1 MARIRKIL
9 LYFLLA
15 CGVFVGILAGIVILY
30 KDRLINQF
38 IREANQS
45 LNTKVKIGH
54 TDVSWFDRF
63 PNLSIVLTDVYIE
76 DSHEGIYPLHTAD
89 KISFQLDLIAALR
102 GNLIFHGLAI
112 TGSETTLKIDA
123 NGINNYT
130 ITKNAKSDT
139 TKTLRFDLEDVK
151 LTDAR
156 VRYIDYRVDEE
167 YIFHAPQLRANIN
180 ARGAQY
186 GIQAEGDVTTEK
198 VRIRKSELFTG
209 KQFRIDSDL
218 LYDDALRKLSINP
231 SELRLQSSKFLVK
244 GTYEWKNDALID
256 LHLEGRDTDIRTLLS
271 FTPEKVYKRFE
282 RYRSK
287 GDMHFSAH
295 LKGNVGRDTSPSL
308 SASFGF
314 SGATIYHPE
323 SKSRIEQANMDG
335 SFESAHVANAAEAVL
350 VLKNINGRLNGKSFF
365 SNLTVRNFSDPALQ
379 LDFKGVLEAGSLL
392 DLFPVKE
399 VSTVSGQLAAD
410 IAFTGRLAWLKDRK
424 SSQRAQARGSIEL
437 NDIAFLY
444 GRDKFPLRDINGT
457 LQFNN
462 HDLALS
468 NVRARLGNS
477 DFLVN
482 GFFKNAVAFLF
493 FPDQPIGIEADLQ
506 SRFVDLDQLFA
517 LGFSPTTTG
526 NSKKGEYEFRISD
539 DVNLRFNC
547 KLGSLRYKKFK
558 ARDIRGDLLVQNS
571 TAVSRNIS
579 LTSMGGSISVSGRVD
594 ARNRGRV
601 NVSSVAN
608 LAGIHIDSVF
618 YVFENFNQSFI
629 RDAHLKGQAY
639 ADVDLRMVLNPALRL
654 FSETLVSDI
663 GIVIRNGELNDFEP
677 IKKLDKY
684 LDDEGLNRVRFSDI
698 RNEIHIENK
707 KIFIPQMEVL
717 TNVTNMRI
725 SGTHT
730 LDQQIDYRIV
740 TPLRSYRKINL
751 GEARSAI
758 EDTGNGQSK
767 LYLKIAGT
775 TDNYRVVYDTESV
788 RKKIGEDIKN
798 EITELKT
805 IFRNRGRTDEEESA
819 PQLEEDDYFDWEN

>member
-15 CGVFVGILAGIVILY
+15 SGVFVGILVGLVVLY
-30 KDRLINQF
+30 KDRIIREF
-38 IREANQS
+38 IRGANEN
-45 LNTKVKIGH
+45 LNTKVKIAQ

-63 PNLSIVLTDVYIE
+63 PRLSIVLTDVYIE
-76 DSHEGIYPLHTAD
+76 DSHEGMYPLLTAD
-89 KISFQLDLIAALR
+89 KVSFQLDPFAALR
-102 GNLIFHGLAI
+102 GNLVFHGVAI
-112 TGSETTLKIDA
+112 TGSEATLKIDA
-123 NGINNYT
+123 NGVNNYT
-130 ITKNAKSDT
+130 ITKNTTSDT
-139 TKTLRFDLEDVK
+139 TKAVRFDLEDVK
-151 LTDAR
+151 LTQTR

-167 YIFHAPQLRANIN
+167 YIFFTPNLRANIN

-186 GIQAEGDVTTEK
+186 GIQAEGDITTEK
-198 VRIRKSELFTG
+198 IRIKKAELFTG
-209 KQFRIDSDL
+209 KEFKIDSDL
-218 LYDDALRKLSINP
+218 VYHDDLRKLSIDP
-231 SELRLQSSKFLVK
+231 SELALESSKFLVS
-244 GTYEWKNDALID
+244 GTYEWKDDAMID
-256 LHLEGRDTDIRTLLS
+256 LQVEGRNTDIRTLLS
-271 FTPEKVYKRFE
+271 FTPEKVNKRFE

-287 GDMHFSAH
+287 GDMHFNAH
-295 LKGNVGRDTSPSL
+295 LKGKVGKDTSPSL

-314 SGATIYHPE
+314 SEATIYHPE
-323 SKSRIEQANMDG
+323 SRARIEHANLDG
-335 SFESAHVANAAEAVL
+335 SFASAHVSNPTEAVL

-365 SNLTVRNFSDPALQ
+365 SNLTVRNFADPALQ

-392 DLFPVKE
+392 DLFPVKD
-399 VSTVSGQLAAD
+399 VSAVSGAVTAD
-410 IAFTGRLAWLKDRK
+410 ITFTGKLAWLKDRK

-437 NDIAFLY
+437 ADIAFLY
-444 GRDKFPLRDINGT
+444 GRDKFSLRDINGT

-468 NVRARLGNS
+468 NVRARLGHS

-506 SRFVDLDQLFA
+506 SRFVDLDELFA
-517 LGFSPTTTG
+517 LGFSSNSG
-526 NSKKGEYEFRISD
+526 NASNAEYEFRISD

-547 KLGSLRYKKFK
+547 NLGSLRYKKFK
-558 ARDIRGDLLVQNS
+558 ARDIQGDLLVQNS

-579 LTSMGGSISVSGRVD
+579 LTSMGGAISVSGRVD
-594 ARNRGRV
+594 ARNKGRV

-608 LAGIHIDSVF
+608 LAGIHLDSVF
-618 YVFENFNQSFI
+618 YVFENFNQTFI

-677 IKKLDKY
+677 IQKLDKY
-684 LDDEGLNRVRFSDI
+684 LDDKGLDRVRFSDI

-730 LDQQIDYRIV
+730 LDQQIDYRVV

-751 GEARSAI
+751 GEARAAI
-758 EDTGNGQSK
+758 EDNGNGQSK
-767 LYLKIAGT
+767 LFLKIAGT

-788 RKKIGEDIKN
+788 RKKIGDDIRN

-805 IFRNRGRTDEEESA
+805 IFRNRGQTEPEQSA

>member
-1 MARIRKIL
+1 LARIRKIF

-15 CGVFVGILAGIVILY
+15 CGVVVGILAGMVILY
-30 KDRLINQF
+30 KNRLINQF
-38 IREANQS
+38 IREANQN
-45 LNTKVKIGH
+45 LNTKVKIGK
-54 TDVSWFDRF
+54 TDISWFERF
-63 PNLSIVLTDVYIE
+63 PNLSIVLTDVYVE
-76 DSHEGIYPLHTAD
+76 DSHEGIYPLLTAD
-89 KISFQLDLIAALR
+89 KISFQLNIISALR
-102 GNLIFHGLAI
+102 GNMIVHGLAI
-112 TGSETTLKIDA
+112 TNSETTLKIDA
-123 NGINNYT
+123 NGVNNYT
-130 ITKNAKSDT
+130 IAKSTSGDT
-139 TKTLRFDLEDVK
+139 TKAARLDLENVK
-151 LTDAR
+151 LTNAR
-156 VRYIDYRVDEE
+156 VRYVDYRVDEE
-167 YIFHAPQLRANIN
+167 YIFYTPNLRANIN
-180 ARGAQY
+180 ARGVQY
-186 GIQAEGDVTTEK
+186 GIQAEGNVTTEK
-198 VRIRKSELFTG
+198 VRLRKLELFAG
-209 KQFRIDSDL
+209 KEFRIDSDL
-218 LYDDALRKLSINP
+218 IYDDDLRKLSINP
-231 SELRLQSSKFLVK
+231 SELELQSSKFMVS
-244 GTYEWKNDALID
+244 GTYEWKNDAIVD
-256 LHLEGRDTDIRTLLS
+256 LQVEGRDTDIRTLLS

-295 LKGNVGRDTSPSL
+295 LKGNVGKGTSPAL
-308 SASFGF
+308 NASFGF

-323 SKSRIEQANMDG
+323 SSARINQANLEG
-335 SFESAHVANAAEAVL
+335 SFTSAHVANPEEAVL

-365 SNLTVRNFSDPALQ
+365 SNLTIRNFSDPALQ
-379 LDFKGVLEAGSLL
+379 LDFRGVLEAASLF
-392 DLFPVKE
+392 DLFPVKD
-399 VSTVSGQLAAD
+399 VGAVSGELAAD
-410 IAFTGRLAWLKDRK
+410 VAFTGRLAWLKNRK
-424 SSQRAQARGSIEL
+424 ASQRAQARGSIEL
-437 NDIAFLY
+437 NDIALLY
-444 GRDKFPLRDINGT
+444 GAEKFPLRDINGT

-477 DFLVN
+477 DFVVN

-506 SRFVDLDQLFA
+506 SRFVDLDELFA
-517 LGFSPTTTG
+517 LGFSPDKA
-526 NSKKGEYEFRISD
+526 NPNKGEYEFRISD

-547 KLGSLRYKKFK
+547 KLGSLRYKKFH

-571 TAVSRNIS
+571 TALSRNIS
-579 LTSMGGSISVSGRVD
+579 LTSMGGTISVSGRVD
-594 ARNRGRV
+594 ARQPGRV

-629 RDAHLKGQAY
+629 RDTHLKGQAY
-639 ADVDLRMVLNPALRL
+639 ADVGLRMVLNPALRL

-684 LDDEGLNRVRFSDI
+684 LDDEGLDRVRFSDI

-707 KIFIPQMEVL
+707 KIYIPQMEVL

-751 GEARSAI
+751 GEARAAI

-767 LYLKIAGT
+767 LFLKIAGT

-805 IFRNRGRTDEEESA
+805 LFRNGGRVEDPEEA
-819 PQLEEDDYFDWEN
+819 PQPEEDEYFDWEN

>member
-1 MARIRKIL
+1 MARIRKIF

-15 CGVFVGILAGIVILY
+15 CGVFVGILAGIVVLY

-38 IREANQS
+38 IREANES
-45 LNTKVKIGH
+45 LNTKVKIGK
-54 TDVSWFDRF
+54 TDISWFERF
-63 PNLSIVLTDVYIE
+63 PNLSIVLTDVYVE
-76 DSHEGIYPLHTAD
+76 DSHEGIYPLLTAD

-102 GNLIFHGLAI
+102 GNLIFHGLTI
-112 TGSETTLKIDA
+112 TGSETNLKIDA
-123 NGINNYT
+123 NGVNNYT
-130 ITKNAKSDT
+130 ITKSTSSDT
-139 TKTLRFDLEDVK
+139 TKGVRFDLENVR
-151 LTDAR
+151 LADAR
-156 VRYIDYRVDEE
+156 VRYVDYRVDEE
-167 YIFHAPQLRANIN
+167 YIFFTPQLRANIN

-186 GIQAEGDVTTEK
+186 GIQAEGDVNTEK
-198 VRIRKSELFTG
+198 VRIKKSELFAG
-209 KQFRIDSDL
+209 KQFQIDSDL
-218 LYDDALRKLSINP
+218 IYDDDLRKLSINP
-231 SELRLQSSKFLVK
+231 SELELQSSKFMVS
-244 GTYEWKNDALID
+244 GTYEWKDDALID
-256 LHLEGRDTDIRTLLS
+256 LNVEGRDTDIRTLLS

-295 LKGNVGRDTSPSL
+295 LKGNVGRNTSPAL

-323 SKSRIEQANMDG
+323 SRSRIEQANLEG
-335 SFESAHVANAAEAVL
+335 SFTSAHVADAAEAVL

-365 SNLTVRNFSDPALQ
+365 SDLTIRNFSDPALQ
-379 LDFKGVLEAGSLL
+379 LDFRGVLEAGSLL
-392 DLFPVKE
+392 DLFPVKD
-399 VSTVSGQLAAD
+399 VGAVSGELSAD
-410 IAFTGRLAWLKDRK
+410 VAFAGRLAWLKNRK
-424 SSQRAQARGSIEL
+424 SSQKVQARGSIEL
-437 NDIAFLY
+437 NDLAFLY
-444 GRDKFPLRDINGT
+444 GREKFPLRDINGT

-506 SRFVDLDQLFA
+506 SHFVDLDELFA
-517 LGFSPTTTG
+517 LGFSPDTG
-526 NSKKGEYEFRISD
+526 NAKKGEYEFRISD
-539 DVNLRFNC
+539 DVNLKFNC

-558 ARDIRGDLLVQNS
+558 ARDVSGDLLVQNS

-579 LTSMGGSISVSGRVD
+579 LTSMGGTISVSGRVD
-594 ARNRGRV
+594 ARQAGRV
-601 NVSSVAN
+601 NVSSVAK

-629 RDAHLKGQAY
+629 RDTHLKGQAY
-639 ADVDLRMVLNPALRL
+639 ADVDLSMVLNPALRL

-684 LDDEGLNRVRFSDI
+684 LDDEGLDRVRFSDI

-707 KIFIPQMEVL
+707 KIYIPQMEVL

-751 GEARSAI
+751 GEAKAAI
-758 EDTGNGQSK
+758 EDNGNGQSK

-805 IFRNRGRTDEEESA
+805 LFRNGGRREEAESV
-819 PQLEEDDYFDWEN
+819 PEPEEDDYFDWDH